1 MMREET
7 FCDIFLLVSIIKST
21 ILHALFPT
29 MISKRHAC
37 QRRVKYSYLNMVD
50 CFKQLVQFFFFPNIV
65 PYLSSVGYYYFKA
78 KHYFDSPAT
87 FAVMCTQNEEV
98 KACMRSFTMK

>member
-50 CFKQLVQFFFFPNIV
+50 CFKQLVQFFFLTLYHIYHLSVTVTLKLNII
-65 PYLSSVGYYYFKA
+65 LIA
-78 KHYFDSPAT
+78 QLHL
-87 FAVMCTQNEEV
+87 Q
-98 KACMRSFTMK
+98 

>member
-1 MMREET
+1 MPMMREET

-50 CFKQLVQFFFFPNIV
+50 CFKQLVQFFFFFLTLYHIYHLLVTITLKLNII
-65 PYLSSVGYYYFKA
+65 LIA
-78 KHYFDSPAT
+78 
-87 FAVMCTQNEEV
+87 
-98 KACMRSFTMK
+98 